1 MAKKKSGDSK
11 EQTSSQNHLQT
22 ELLYQL
28 NQALNRVQTEAEL
41 LQVLARP
48 AIDYGATAANL
59 LYFDLDKNDQP
70 LWAEMVASWQT
81 VYPIGSR
88 FYLPDFPLARF
99 WLSNPDE
106 PVLLSNIFAEEYVNK
121 GIGRFSQQLG
131 VQALAVIPLTRT
143 GRWVG
148 LLSFAWPVVH
158 SFTPQ
163 ETELYHALQNL
174 AAPVVENRRLVAQ
187 LEQLIADRT
196 LKLQQEVDER
206 RQAEAALQES
216 QHQFKLIYELANA
229 FIMTHD
235 RDFRVVYMNPYAHRA
250 LGYES
255 ESKIGTDIRL
265 LLERSEYERAEPIR
279 SSLEIDPDMRIEG
292 FEQYYLRRDGSR
304 VLIRWNVSALKDKD
318 GHPWGVLGVGQDIT
332 QQKQLEVEREQ
343 LVANLEGIVAE
354 RTAALS
360 RSEAKYRAYA
370 AELEQSNIERERAAE
385 ALNASELRYRVVSEL
400 TSDYAYAFQVE
411 PDQTFTP
418 EWITEAVSR
427 ITGYTLAELEER
439 GGWPTLVHPDDKPL
453 LAERSQLLLTGQ
465 PDIREFRI
473 ITKAGHIRW
482 VRDYARPT
490 RNEKQGRVTC
500 IYGAAQ
506 DITERRQLEEQFRQS
521 QKMEAIGKLASGV
534 AHDFNNILTV
544 IMGNC
549 DFLLNNLKPDD
560 LLRKDV
566 EQIERA
572 GARAASLTRQL
583 LAFSRQQVLQP
594 TELDLNEIITNLQRM
609 LERLIGEDIDLIT
622 LLDPHLRR
630 LKADPGQI
638 EQVIMNLVVN
648 ARDAMSQGGKLTL
661 ETKNVYLNEAYVDQ
675 HVGVTPGPYA
685 LLAISDTG
693 VGMDKEVLSHIF
705 EPFFTTK
712 ELGKGTGLG
721 LAMVHGIVTQSGGHI
736 WVDTEPEQG
745 STFKVYLP
753 QLLQN
758 LETLQAP
765 KPAKGVVTGSETIL
779 LVEDED
785 LVREMTR
792 RVLRKYG
799 YTVLEASD
807 GQEALTLCEAYQE
820 KINLLITDI
829 VMPGGMNGHDLA
841 EYLTTLHP
849 EMKVLYMSGYTDTV
863 IGHRGIL
870 APGITFL
877 QKPFTPTVLIHKV
890 RGILDVA

>member
-1 MAKKKSGDSK
+1 MAKKKSNESR
-11 EQTSSQNHLQT
+11 EHPSPQNHLQA

-28 NQALNRVQTEAEL
+28 NRALNRAQTEAEL
-41 LQVLARP
+41 LQILARP
-48 AIDYGATAANL
+48 AIDYGATSANL
-59 LYFDLDKNDQP
+59 LYFELDENNQP
-70 LWAEMVASWQT
+70 LWAEVVAGWQT
-81 VYPIGSR
+81 VNPVGSR
-88 FYLPDFPLARF
+88 FYLPDFPIARF
-99 WLSNPDE
+99 WLSSPHE
-106 PVLLSNIFAEEYVNK
+106 PVLISDTLAAEASDEIMRRFA
-121 GIGRFSQQLG
+121 RQLG
-131 VQALAVIPLTRT
+131 IYAMAIIPLTRS
-143 GRWVG
+143 GHWIG
-148 LLSFAWPVVH
+148 LLSFTWPGVH
-158 SFTPQ
+158 PYLPQ
-163 ETELYHALQNL
+163 EIELYHALQHL
-174 AAPVVENRRLVAQ
+174 AATVVEKRRLVTR
-187 LEQLIADRT
+187 LEQIVAERT
-196 LKLQQEVDER
+196 LRLQQEADER

-216 QHQFKLIYELANA
+216 QHQFKLIYDLTNA
-229 FIMTHD
+229 FIMAHD
-235 RDFRVVYMNPYAHRA
+235 RDFKVVYMNPYAHRA
-250 LGYES
+250 LGYEPG
-255 ESKIGTDIRL
+255 SKIGTDIRL
-265 LLERSEYERAEPIR
+265 LLERSEYERADPIR
-279 SSLEIDPDMRIEG
+279 SSLEIDPELRVEG

-304 VLIRWNVSALKDKD
+304 VLIRWNISALKDKD

-332 QQKQLEVEREQ
+332 QQKQLEIEREQ
-343 LVANLEGIVAE
+343 FVTNLEKIVAE

-360 RSEAKYRAYA
+360 RSEAQYRAYA
-370 AELEQSNIERERAAE
+370 AELERSNIERERAAK

-418 EWITEAVSR
+418 EWITEAVTR
-427 ITGYTLAELEER
+427 ITGYTLSELEER
-439 GGWPTLVHPDDKPL
+439 GGWPTLVHPDDKLL

-465 PDIREFRI
+465 SDIREFRI
-473 ITKAGHIRW
+473 ITKSDQIRW
-482 VRDYARPT
+482 LRDYARPT
-490 RNEKQGRVTC
+490 WNEQQGRVTC

-506 DITERRQLEEQFRQS
+506 DITERRLLEEQFRQS

-549 DFLLNNLKPDD
+549 DFLLHNLKPDNP
-560 LLRKDV
+560 LRKDI

-594 TELDLNEIITNLQRM
+594 IELDLNGIIINLQRM
-609 LERLIGEDIDLIT
+609 LERLIGEDVDLIT

-648 ARDAMSQGGKLTL
+648 ARDAMPQGGRLIL

-675 HVGVTPGPYA
+675 HVGVTPGPYTM
-685 LLAISDTG
+685 LAISDTG
-693 VGMDKEVLSHIF
+693 VGMNKDIVSHIF

-721 LAMVHGIVTQSGGHI
+721 LATVHGIVTQSGGHI
-736 WVDTEPEQG
+736 CVDTEPGRG

-758 LETLQAP
+758 LETTQSP
-765 KPAKGVVTGSETIL
+765 KPAKGAVTGSETIL
-779 LVEDED
+779 LVEDEE
-785 LVREMTR
+785 LVREMTQ

-799 YTVLEASD
+799 YTVLSASH
-807 GQEALTLCEAYQE
+807 GQGALTLCEAYQE
-820 KINLLITDI
+820 KINLLITDVI
-829 VMPGGMNGHDLA
+829 IPGGMNGHELA
-841 EYLTTLHP
+841 KALTLLHP
-849 EMKVLYMSGYTDTV
+849 EMKVLYMSGYTDTIIDHQGV
-863 IGHRGIL
+863 L

-890 RGILDVA
+890 RGILDVT